1 MEIEM
6 GDCIITTV
14 DKVLDWG
21 DEKIFFPKGTIG
33 LTCEVYEKGAILAEV
48 GDNVSKPWIFG
59 TFYAGE
65 YEKWEKKK

>member
-1 MEIEM
+1 MGIEM

-33 LTCEVYEKGAILAEV
+33 LTCEVYEEGAILAEI
-48 GDNVSKPWIFG
+48 GDNVSKPWILG